1 MLHWP
6 KSVTCVTTKEKQK
19 CITDY
24 EESILWSHISNW
36 KIETTEIL
44 VFPWDLNWSDAT
56 GEPCEEQCVW
66 GREVGQH
73 CHTWCAAG
81 KSEGL
86 PDYLLWLSGMT
97 EKKKPQESWIYIW
110 KKCHRCVF
118 PLRSQRFPLKPFLKG
133 KELDVTLWIKRN
145 NQRHPCVQRCS
156 WMHTQVNS
164 RHPPCPR
171 TLFPC
176 HDHVN

>member
-6 KSVTCVTTKEKQK
+6 KSVTHVTTKEKKK

-24 EESILWSHISNW
+24 ENIPWTHISNW

-56 GEPCEEQCVW
+56 GEFCEEQCVW
-66 GREVGQH
+66 GREAGQH

-97 EKKKPQESWIYIW
+97 KKETQESWIYIW
-110 KKCHRCVF
+110 KM
-118 PLRSQRFPLKPFLKG
+118 SQACISFEIPTVAFEALSQELSWTRHSGLKG
-133 KELDVTLWIKRN
+133 ITRGI
-145 NQRHPCVQRCS
+145 P
-156 WMHTQVNS
+156 WMHTHVNS
-164 RHPPCPR
+164 GHPPSPR
-171 TLFPC
+171 ALSPC
-176 HDHVN
+176 HDRVN